1 MATQQVI
8 LTTTVI
14 ATGDLK
20 QQCLVDYNGAQPANG
35 TAALGIAEVDAVAG
49 DATAVNC
56 LGILAAVAGGEI
68 TAGDRVQAGDNGQLI
83 RLDVTGTAAVL
94 GTALTAASGEGAS
107 FRVMWK
113 G

>member
-14 ATGDLK
+14 AKTELA
-20 QQCLVDYNGAQPANG
+20 QQCLVAYDGSQCTKG
-35 TAALGIAEVDAVAG
+35 KAALGVAEVDAKTG
-49 DATAVNC
+49 DATPVNC
-56 LGILAAVAGGEI
+56 LGILAAVAGGAI
-68 TAGDRVQAGDNGQLI
+68 AVGDTVQAGDNGKLI
-83 RLDVTGTAAVL
+83 KQEAPGSPVAL
-94 GTALTAASGEGAS
+94 GTALTAASGEDAT